1 MPSKTSFRRFAVL
14 AAVLAAAGAVADAAE
29 YGSCG
34 EDTAVYACTGAVDL
48 GTITAE
54 VDPPQPQPGEPVR
67 LTVRF
72 EAVPLGADADCQA
85 VVLWRREA
93 NVDGPVVG
101 ISMIKAG
108 GDCPGSPGAPP
119 GAPIEVKLQWEV
131 GPLTEGVHVVHF
143 GTGSIHHPPPEYRF
157 VVAPPAGILRLR
169 GGRVGVIVDRG
180 LENGSS
186 ARAAAVALT
195 DESGTF
201 SFFGSSNVEV
211 TVKVLDGRAI
221 NGHFWVFAASMTD
234 RPYTLTVIDGA
245 DGCLDLPGDP
255 LAHCPLRRYQAPAG
269 QNRNFIDTAAF

>member
-1 MPSKTSFRRFAVL
+1 MPSQTSFRRCALL
-14 AAVLAAAGAVADAAE
+14 AAVLVTAGAAVDAAE

-34 EDTAVYACTGAVDL
+34 EDIAVYACTGGVDL
-48 GTITAE
+48 GTITAA

-67 LTVRF
+67 LSVRF
-72 EAVPLGADADCQA
+72 EAVPLGPDADCQA

-93 NVDGPVVG
+93 KVEGPVVE
-101 ISMIKAG
+101 IPMIKAG
-108 GDCPGSPGAPP
+108 GDCPGSPSAPP
-119 GAPIEVKLQWEV
+119 GPPIEVTLRWEV
-131 GPLTEGVHVVHF
+131 GALTEGVHVVHF
-143 GTGSIHHPPPEYRF
+143 GTGSIHQPPPEYRF

-169 GGRVGVIVDRG
+169 DGRVGVVVDRG
-180 LENGSS
+180 LEDGSS

-195 DESGTF
+195 AESGTF

-255 LAHCPLRRYQAPAG
+255 LANCPLHRYQAPAG